1 MVEEDGDEIFVAIK
15 DARCCGK
22 KLRAIDGFWRCPACN
37 LSYGE
42 AASTKRKTT
51 NEKPERPWYEW
62 T

>member
-15 DARCCGK
+15 DVRCCGK

-42 AASTKRKTT
+42 TGRSKLKPMP
-51 NEKPERPWYEW
+51 EKAERPWYEW